1 MNLDFRY
8 DYTKSI
14 AEQIKE
20 NGYDVS
26 VNYSKTNF
34 GESHY
39 LYVNLKD
46 DYNRRVKIRISDHG
60 VTNINRIYDE
70 IHLGFPKDESTKYS
84 KETIDY
90 LLAKIRWILERS
102 KYFTPKDVI
111 EKIKADN
118 VHADDE
124 NIRASDVLQREFK
137 TKKGKIMYI
146 VTRTYDIP
154 SISWIYNP
162 TNTIYTTIRK
172 DAYEKGGII
181 NFTYTIGG
189 L

>member
-46 DYNRRVKIRISDHG
+46 DYNRRVKIRISDHS
-60 VTNINRIYDE
+60 VTNYNRIFDE
-70 IHLGFPKDESTKYS
+70 IHLGFPKNENTKYS
-84 KETIDY
+84 KETIES
-90 LLAKIRWILERS
+90 LLEKIRWKLERS

-111 EKIKADN
+111 EKTKAYN
-118 VHADDE
+118 VETE
-124 NIRASDVLQREFK
+124 NIKESDVLQRQFK
-137 TKKGKIMYI
+137 TKKGKDMYI

-162 TNTIYTTIRK
+162 TNTIYTTIRN

>member
-8 DYTKSI
+8 DYTKSL

-20 NGYDVS
+20 NGYEVS

-46 DYNRRVKIRISDHG
+46 DYNRRVKIRISDHS
-60 VTNINRIYDE
+60 VTNYNRIFDE
-70 IHLGFPKDESTKYS
+70 IHLGFPKDENTKYA
-84 KETIDY
+84 KETIEY
-90 LLAKIRWILERS
+90 LLSEIRWKIDRS

-111 EKIKADN
+111 VKKVAYN
-118 VHADDE
+118 VQTDDE
-124 NIRASDVLQREFK
+124 NIRPSDVLQREFK

-154 SISWIYNP
+154 SIEWIYKP
-162 TNTIYTTIRK
+162 TNKTFFTQ
-172 DAYEKGGII
+172 EKKMELGGIL
-181 NFTYTIGG
+181 NNYFYTIGG